1 MAVPHSTERSLESLR
16 FAVRM
21 SVVIGR
27 LGQLFVPLAA
37 LTVVPLGISLLYGQ
51 PWVAL
56 RYLVVIGVLLATGV
70 VALRLP
76 HPKELQT
83 NEAMTIT
90 ALVFCISGLIM
101 AYPLMGYGLSFQ
113 DAVFESVSGVTTTG
127 LSTLPSVEGRPAPFL
142 FARAWL
148 QWIGGLGV
156 IVLGLA
162 LLVEPGVA
170 AKRLG
175 FEKRE
180 KDELVG
186 GTRAHARRVI
196 VIYAI
201 LTAAGIGLVLSL
213 GAAPFEAVVYVLA
226 AVSTGGF
233 ASSDESLAT
242 LGLPI
247 QTAIIVISF
256 AGAISFSWYYAG
268 FYRRLPELARDPQ
281 IRALVG
287 MVAIVTALL
296 FFFSRADDVDST
308 PSIKNA
314 ILMAASAQTTT
325 GFSTTEVAE
334 MGSASKLVLAIS
346 MLVGGEIGSTAGGIK
361 IFRFLVL
368 LRLLSLP
375 LLRASLQ
382 RGAKLP
388 VRVGSDRIDAAEIE
402 SVAGVALSYAGVL
415 AVAWLMF
422 LSFGYAPIDAFFDV
436 SSALATAGLSAG
448 TVGPGLDPVLKGVL
462 CLVMLMGRVE
472 TCAFLLLLYPGTWVG
487 KKRVVT

>member
-1 MAVPHSTERSLESLR
+1 MAVARTTERSVESLR

-21 SVVIGR
+21 SVVAGR

-37 LTVVPLGISLLYGQ
+37 LTVVPLGVSLFYGQ

-56 RYLVVIGVLLATGV
+56 RYLVVMGVLLATGLL
-70 VALRLP
+70 ASRLP
-76 HPKELQT
+76 HPRELQT
-83 NEAMTIT
+83 NEAMSIT
-90 ALVFCISGLIM
+90 ALVFCISGLLM

-156 IVLGLA
+156 VVLGLA
-162 LLVEPGVA
+162 LLIEPGVA

-186 GTRAHARRVI
+186 GTRAHARRVL
-196 VIYAI
+196 VVYAI
-201 LTAAGIGLVLSL
+201 LTAAGIALVLSL
-213 GAAPFEAVVYVLA
+213 GAAPFEAVVHVLA

-233 ASSDESLAT
+233 ATSDESLAAV
-242 LGLPI
+242 GPSV
-247 QTAIIVISF
+247 QTAIIAISF

-268 FYRRLPELARDPQ
+268 FYRRLPELVRDPQ
-281 IRALVG
+281 IRALLG
-287 MVAIVTALL
+287 MVAIVATLL
-296 FFFSRADDVDST
+296 FFFSRA
-308 PSIKNA
+308 SIQNA
-314 ILMAASAQTTT
+314 ILMATSAQTTA
-325 GFSTTEVAE
+325 GFSTTAVAE
-334 MGSASKLVLAIS
+334 LDSASKLVLAIS

-388 VRVGSDRIDAAEIE
+388 VRVGNDRIDAAEIE
-402 SVAGVALSYAGVL
+402 SVAAVALSYVGIL
-415 AVAWLMF
+415 AVAWLLF
-422 LSFGYAPIDAFFDV
+422 LGFGHTPIDAFFDV

-448 TVGPGLDPVLKGVL
+448 TVGPGLDPMLKGVL
-462 CLVMLMGRVE
+462 CVVMLMGRVE
-472 TCAFLLLLYPGTWVG
+472 TCAFLLLLYPGTWIG
-487 KKRVVT
+487 KKRMAT